1 MAEQLVF
8 NQLSRREYLGVLAG
22 TAAAMTLSPVESAR
36 GFWANDR
43 LEVACIG
50 TGGRCRHLMERLARI
65 PGVRMGAV
73 CDVWDARRAEAKK
86 LADPA
91 ATEELDFRRILERD
105 DVDAVVI
112 ASPDHWHAPMTIEAC
127 EAGKDVY
134 VEKPLTHKVEEGEKV
149 IQAVRNHRRVV
160 QVGTQQRSMPHLIE
174 ARDLVRSGL
183 LGTIHKVHM
192 SWNRNAE
199 RWSAEKPDIRPEE
212 VNWKMFLGNA
222 PQQPF
227 DSYRL
232 ANWRWFW
239 DFGGG
244 IFTDLMVHWYD
255 TARWMLDLPDAR
267 SAVSIG
273 HHLAAR
279 GIWETPDTVQTL
291 LDFGDDGPQVHF
303 EGTFVNHHGRA
314 QLVLMGSEATLVC
327 DRGAYE
333 LIPQRGRRVAPR
345 KRIDGSNPLR
355 GLDFYED
362 VDCGFYHLTNWVE
375 AVRSRQ
381 DPSCPVEEGVRSA
394 DGAHLANQAL
404 RRGPQGGD

>member
-1 MAEQLVF
+1 MAEQVAKTHW
-8 NQLSRREYLGVLAG
+8 SRRETLGAMAG
-22 TAAAMTLSPVESAR
+22 AAAAMAWTPLESAR

-50 TGGRCRHLMERLARI
+50 TGGRCRHLMERLVRI
-65 PGVRMGAV
+65 PGVRIGAV
-73 CDVWDARRAEAKK
+73 CDIWDARRAEAKK
-86 LADPA
+86 LADPQ
-91 ATEELDFRRILERD
+91 ATEEIDFRRILDRN
-105 DVDAVVI
+105 DVDAVLI
-112 ASPDHWHAPMTIEAC
+112 ASPDHWHAPMTILAC

-134 VEKPLTHKVEEGEKV
+134 VEKPLTHKLEEGERV
-149 IQAVRNHRRVV
+149 TAAVRKHARIV

-174 ARDLVRSGL
+174 ARELVQAGL
-183 LGTIHKVHM
+183 LGPVHKVHM
-192 SWNRNAE
+192 SWNRNVE
-199 RWSAEKPDIRPEE
+199 RWSAEKPDIRPDQ
-212 VNWKMFLGNA
+212 VDWNMFLGHA

-232 ANWRWFW
+232 AHWRWFW

-255 TARWMLDLPDAR
+255 TARWMLDLPEPR

-333 LIPQRGRRVAPR
+333 LIPQRGKRVAAR
-345 KRIDGSNPLR
+345 QRIDGANPLR

-362 VDCGFYHLTNWVE
+362 VDCGLYHLTDWVE
-375 AVRSRQ
+375 AVRARR

-394 DGAHLANQAL
+394 QGAHLANRAL
-404 RRGPQGGD
+404 RERNH